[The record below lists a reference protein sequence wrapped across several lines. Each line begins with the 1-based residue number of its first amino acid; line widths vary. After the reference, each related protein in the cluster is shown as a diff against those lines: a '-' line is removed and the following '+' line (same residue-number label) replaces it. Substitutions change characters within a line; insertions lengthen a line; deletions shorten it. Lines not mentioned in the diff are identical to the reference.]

1 MSFWKNTWHE
11 HTVEDECRGLSAR
24 PHPALDTILKSEVV
38 AGKMDGDRLLG
49 VSSQEMSEGL
59 RGGEGQRW

>member
-1 MSFWKNTWHE
+1 M
-11 HTVEDECRGLSAR
+11 EDECRGLSAR